1 MNTQKHRTGK
11 TDLAHPIPHRNGP
24 LWPSAPQTVTVL
36 RCARRPS
43 GRPAAPSTNAGITTT
58 SRTNR
63 NALRRTA
70 LSGRREAQ
78 ISKTL
83 DTNQLLSRLYPR
95 ATRVLRR
102 MGELRSFSAPQG
114 EGQVTC
120 SKIWGK
126 ASSATITPNRSSSAS
141 PIDSHWW
148 PETRRTIMTGM
159 GILAAGTGTGAIVLK
174 EDTPGD
180 GLPLAYRILYHI
192 VGIRDVAQE
201 TDGQPVLEFRLWF
214 SMTQPSYAP
223 VPQGHY
229 MEDFAR
235 RMDAEG
241 KRLVRDAISQLERER
256 YVVVGRPH
264 DSEAEWTLTATASAF
279 ALMRKWQRR
288 RLDYLEQHSQRLE
301 ERINSQPS
309 GWRKWAQELLNPL
322 PATALTAAVT
332 VVVTVPT
339 TILVTHALG
348 A

>member
-1 MNTQKHRTGK
+1 
-11 TDLAHPIPHRNGP
+11 
-24 LWPSAPQTVTVL
+24 
-36 RCARRPS
+36 
-43 GRPAAPSTNAGITTT
+43 
-58 SRTNR
+58 
-63 NALRRTA
+63 
-70 LSGRREAQ
+70 
-78 ISKTL
+78 
-83 DTNQLLSRLYPR
+83 
-95 ATRVLRR
+95 
-102 MGELRSFSAPQG
+102 
-114 EGQVTC
+114 
-120 SKIWGK
+120 
-126 ASSATITPNRSSSAS
+126 
-141 PIDSHWW
+141 
-148 PETRRTIMTGM
+148 MTGM